1 MFRKFNGAK
10 IESPS
15 NYVKKYLESH
25 PDIDIIIGTDSQVE
39 AGVTTYATVIALYTP
54 GRGAHCIYEKWE
66 EDSAQ
71 EMNTRLINEVNA
83 SIACA
88 DDLVKDGVRKPKYI
102 DIDINPNPEYKSNK
116 IFPAAKGIVEGM
128 GYTVRYKKLG
138 PLVTTIAD
146 YIVKH

>member
-15 NYVKKYLESH
+15 SYIKKYLEFR
-25 PDIDIIIGTDSQVE
+25 PDIEIIIGTDSQVE

-88 DDLVKDGVRKPKYI
+88 DALVKDGVRKPKYI